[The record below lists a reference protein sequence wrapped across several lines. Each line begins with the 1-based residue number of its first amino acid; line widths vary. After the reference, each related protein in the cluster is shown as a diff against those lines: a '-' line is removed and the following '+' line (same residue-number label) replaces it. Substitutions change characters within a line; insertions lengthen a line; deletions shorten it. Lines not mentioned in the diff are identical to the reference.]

1 MSSSPPQLGRS
12 PSNSSWGT
20 TWTSSDRSS
29 FTGVARWRHLCREV
43 RTLPRR
49 NPLLTGW
56 CQPIQVEV
64 ISFFRHKDLHQGG
77 RSLMQRQ
84 SWLLWVDGSW
94 RLLLPVEPR
103 PQDWLRLRP
112 HRAGDGPHQHEG
124 RLAAGGRRQGGRPA
138 GQRLRLLPHLVA
150 PRVKKGSLAVVDLI
164 LSFKAIEMLTTS
176 CLRSS
181 KMPLLFPS
189 K

>member
-12 PSNSSWGT
+12 SSSWGT

-29 FTGVARWRHLCREV
+29 YTGVARWRHLCREV
-43 RTLPRR
+43 WTLPRC

-56 CQPIQVEV
+56 CQPIQVDLLP
-64 ISFFRHKDLHQGG
+64 FFRHKDFHQGG
-77 RSLMQRQ
+77 RSLMQGQ

-124 RLAAGGRRQGGRPA
+124 RLAAGGRGQGGRPA
-138 GQRLRLLPHLVA
+138 GQRLHLLPHLVA
-150 PRVKKGSLAVVDLI
+150 PRVRKGSLAIVDLI

-181 KMPLLFPS
+181 KMSLLFPS

>member
-1 MSSSPPQLGRS
+1 
-12 PSNSSWGT
+12 
-20 TWTSSDRSS
+20 
-29 FTGVARWRHLCREV
+29 
-43 RTLPRR
+43 
-49 NPLLTGW
+49 
-56 CQPIQVEV
+56 
-64 ISFFRHKDLHQGG
+64 
-77 RSLMQRQ
+77 MQRQ

-138 GQRLRLLPHLVA
+138 GQRLHLLPHLVA

-181 KMPLLFPS
+181 RPPGFAFENFLTIYIYDQITHQPMNIKVTSTS
-189 K
+189 KNTQR